1 MKLIG
6 GFAMILGMT
15 LSNAAFA
22 QANTDQQAQVEAL
35 AECLTMKSTGSDR
48 IVFAGW
54 MVSAMA
60 SAPQLQGLAVVSPQR
75 RDELNRSLAHIFTR
89 LITTDC
95 SASARPLL
103 KSGNTQAFGSA
114 FEVFGRLAMQELTG
128 NPEADRAMG
137 EFAKYI
143 NDADFADLTK

>member
-6 GFAMILGMT
+6 SFVIILSMT

-60 SAPQLQGLAVVSPQR
+60 SAPQLKGFAVVSPER

-95 SASARPLL
+95 RASARPLL
-103 KSGNTQAFGSA
+103 KSGNSQAFGSA